1 MKRVRS
7 ASARSR
13 AENQLEMIALKDEN
27 ERLVDENVK
36 LKSQLQR
43 SSSPTESDS
52 GRSRLVIEL
61 SQQVTALNDEL
72 TRARHT
78 IAKLKLKQSTTQKD
92 TPTSV
97 LPPSAFIDKKSIRL
111 SKDSLLES

>member
-43 SSSPTESDS
+43 SSSLTESDS

-78 IAKLKLKQSTTQKD
+78 IAKLKQSTTQKD

>member
-1 MKRVRS
+1 
-7 ASARSR
+7 
-13 AENQLEMIALKDEN
+13 MITLKDEN

-36 LKSQLQR
+36 LKSQLQK
-43 SSSPTESDS
+43 SSFPMESDS

-72 TRARHT
+72 TRARLT
-78 IAKLKLKQSTTQKD
+78 IATLKKD
-92 TPTSV
+92 TPTNV